1 MAGKKDNPVNTTTM
15 TNTRMFLVMLW
26 GAIFR
31 RRGRAVM
38 AVIASTVGA
47 ATLFCLAA
55 TCIAVPQRM
64 SEEMRS
70 YGANLIVTPIEDGNG
85 KTGIGQAMVKHT
97 TEMVRAKGTAAYATY
112 RYENVRVNASS
123 YVLAGV
129 NPTQVRNLNHHWNVN
144 GAWPEA
150 GSVMVGRDVADAM
163 GLTVGSRI
171 TIGYRAADNTGAPN
185 PRTASSASNDS
196 GSMLGTGGT
205 EFRVS
210 GIVDT
215 GGSEDA
221 IIYALASD
229 VDNLAGGTRG
239 VDVIEY
245 SSGAADVSQVVRSI
259 NDMTSM
265 HVRAQQV
272 TKITSSDT
280 RIITMLRT
288 LFWMVSFVVL
298 ALTLVGVSTTIS
310 SIVAQRRNEIGLR
323 KALGASAGS
332 IGAEFYVESA
342 LYGLIGGSLGT
353 AIGYLLARLL
363 TSAVFGRTLGIDW
376 PLAVGSLALS
386 VIVAVLASVPPVR
399 RASRIDPAVVLREE

>member
-1 MAGKKDNPVNTTTM
+1 M
-15 TNTRMFLVMLW
+15 
-26 GAIFR
+26 
-31 RRGRAVM
+31 
-38 AVIASTVGA
+38 
-47 ATLFCLAA
+47 
-55 TCIAVPQRM
+55 
-64 SEEMRS
+64 
-70 YGANLIVTPIEDGNG
+70 
-85 KTGIGQAMVKHT
+85 
-97 TEMVRAKGTAAYATY
+97 
-112 RYENVRVNASS
+112 
-123 YVLAGV
+123 
-129 NPTQVRNLNHHWNVN
+129 
-144 GAWPEA
+144 
-150 GSVMVGRDVADAM
+150 
-163 GLTVGSRI
+163 
-171 TIGYRAADNTGAPN
+171 
-185 PRTASSASNDS
+185 
-196 GSMLGTGGT
+196 
-205 EFRVS
+205 
-210 GIVDT
+210 
-215 GGSEDA
+215 
-221 IIYALASD
+221 
-229 VDNLAGGTRG
+229 
-239 VDVIEY
+239 DVIEY
-245 SSGAADVSQVVRSI
+245 SSGVADVSQVVRSI